1 MKLKQVLH
9 QVKVSISWSQKTP
22 HKNIKKI
29 AFKLYQNRQ
38 ITEEKGDA
46 EQDWVKAEQ
55 IANNP
60 LRLILFKFNQPLIK
74 TEKKF
79 LEPFLGY
86 LNRLAV
92 IEILNLTSNIT
103 ILIAVIVFVASE
115 KDRRDSEIYQAW
127 QVITAAYGQKGSGG
141 RIQALEFLNSRPRR
155 NPWFWLTWDRES
167 LRGLEAPN
175 AYLRGIQL
183 SNADLGDAN
192 LKGAILQGANL
203 QEAFLRDANLQEAY
217 LRDANLQ
224 EANLGDA
231 NLKGAILGHTNLQE
245 AFLMD
250 ANLQE
255 AFLVNANLKGA
266 ILQGAILQE
275 ANLGLG
281 FSVFVNPGKY
291 SRIVDVKGTILQE
304 ANLQEA
310 NLQGA
315 ILQGAILQEANLQG
329 AILQEANLQGAILQ
343 GAILQGAIL
352 KNAIYTDKSTLK
364 VTCERLY
371 LKYPCPTIF
380 PEKFNPKTAGM
391 KLIKE
396 LKDIP

>member
-1 MKLKQVLH
+1 MKLKQVLS
-9 QVKVSISWSQKTP
+9 QVKASISWSQKTP
-22 HKNIKKI
+22 HENIKKI
-29 AFKLYQNRQ
+29 AFKLYHNRQ
-38 ITEEKGDA
+38 ITEEEGDA

-74 TEKKF
+74 TEKQF

-175 AYLRGIQL
+175 AYLRGIIL
-183 SNADLGDAN
+183 SDADLGE
-192 LKGAILQGANL
+192 ANL
-203 QEAFLRDANLQEAY
+203 QEAFLRGANLQEVDLGGANLQEVDLGGANLQEASLWGANLQKASLVGANLQKAFLWGANLQKASLWRANLQKAFLVDVNLQETD
-217 LRDANLQ
+217 LRGANLQKASLWKANLQ
-224 EANLGDA
+224 ETDLRGAN
-231 NLKGAILGHTNLQE
+231 
-245 AFLMD
+245 F
-250 ANLQE
+250 
-255 AFLVNANLKGA
+255 
-266 ILQGAILQE
+266 
-275 ANLGLG
+275 
-281 FSVFVNPGKY
+281 
-291 SRIVDVKGTILQE
+291 
-304 ANLQEA
+304 
-310 NLQGA
+310 
-315 ILQGAILQEANLQG
+315 
-329 AILQEANLQGAILQ
+329 
-343 GAILQGAIL
+343 
-352 KNAIYTDKSTLK
+352 KNAFYTDKNTLK
-364 VTCERLY
+364 ATCGRLD
-371 LKYPCPTIF
+371 LEYPCPTIF
-380 PEKFNPKTAGM
+380 PENFNPKTAGM

-396 LKDIP
+396 HKDIPKDIP

>member
-183 SNADLGDAN
+183 SNADLWDAN
-192 LKGAILQGANL
+192 LKGAILQDANL

-224 EANLGDA
+224 EANLW
-231 NLKGAILGHTNLQE
+231 
-245 AFLMD
+245 D

-255 AFLVNANLKGA
+255 TFLVNANLKGA

-281 FSVFVNPGKY
+281 FSVLRNPGK
-291 SRIVDVKGTILQE
+291 SSGRIYVKGTILQE

-315 ILQGAILQEANLQG
+315 ILKGAILQEANLQGAILQEANLQG

-380 PEKFNPKTAGM
+380 PENFNPKTAGM